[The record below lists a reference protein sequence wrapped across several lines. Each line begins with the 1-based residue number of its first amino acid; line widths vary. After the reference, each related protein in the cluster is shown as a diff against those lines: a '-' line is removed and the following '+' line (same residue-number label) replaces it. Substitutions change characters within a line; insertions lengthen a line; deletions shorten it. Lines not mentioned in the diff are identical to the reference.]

1 MYDMNAII
9 LLEALFINAA
19 ILGFC
24 IGFILYGLSGT
35 FKKHID
41 LIFKKKK
48 EKGENSGSKFG

>member
-1 MYDMNAII
+1 MNVIVI
-9 LLEALFINAA
+9 LEALFINAA

-35 FKKHID
+35 LKEHID

-48 EKGENSGSKFG
+48 GKGENSGNKFG